1 MKQFIVTMLQ
11 FLGLSAFAKDKDGKV
26 ALTQEHI
33 EKMNKH
39 FGEDYTKT
47 FVQALS
53 TDPEGETTDQ
63 ATVNAMITSMNSKLE
78 ASVAETLRAQAAAT
92 AADQAKQAAIKKA
105 EDDRIAFQAEKEK
118 LAGIVTEKDGII
130 LKLTKKPE
138 DDPDPTKVTKPD
150 PKKWVPNGQDTHL
163 FGQSEPFFAI
173 DDAHGYNRRAYASIA
188 SRHGIDIPMPRATSS
203 LDYSSLGSDLGE
215 YYRIRKQDRIQ
226 SFLQSLPSLS
236 AIFPLESGYQDQA
249 VLVNMF
255 LTDDFSQADS
265 TALGSSFE
273 NVVKGGYKFEPETL
287 TMYDVMFAHEF
298 KQLKELEKSWI
309 GFLNREG
316 SSTMKWSFIEYILVE
331 TGKKLKNEQEQR
343 RVRGVRKNPTVNVAG
358 TSLNSSNGLLKFVK
372 NQIAAFKMQPFSLG
386 EWTPSKIATH
396 VKNGTKLIPEVLR
409 DSGRMVLYMS
419 TDALSDYHTNLETLY
434 GLNQDYKGGIDYVK
448 EYPSVKIVAI
458 PGMAPSKRLIWT
470 VEGNISLFEDKAGEM
485 LNFNMEQQD
494 WRLKVWSN
502 WRESVWAYMVGRKYA
517 TLAEMPGDYSTQM
530 IFCND
535 YDEPSDFFVSMDA
548 NDTTPSVLNHSSL
561 ISVANSVATAITG
574 IDDCAAEQQVVLKCG
589 NATNAVTI
597 AASGNF
603 SLITG
608 AWTPA
613 VGDKIY
619 LKKRADGN
627 FIELKRE
634 TVSSEAIA
642 LTADDT
648 TPDVSAGDTFITVE
662 NTVATAFT
670 TLDNAVTEK
679 VYTIYG
685 GSSTNA
691 VTMANSGNWVLTAA
705 MTLTLAAWIKL
716 EKAANGKFY
725 EISRSA

>member
-1 MKQFIVTMLQ
+1 MFKQIKLTVLA
-11 FLGLSAFAKDKDGKV
+11 FLSLASFAKGEDGKEH
-26 ALTQEHI
+26 LTEEQ
-33 EKMNKH
+33 
-39 FGEDYTKT
+39 
-47 FVQALS
+47 
-53 TDPEGETTDQ
+53 
-63 ATVNAMITSMNSKLE
+63 
-78 ASVAETLRAQAAAT
+78 RAQLETRTSKAFTDMVTAGLASEAAGKAVEL
-92 AADQAKQAAIKKA
+92 AAESAMFAELQTSFQAAMASNKALEQNLADEKAAKDAEKVAREKA
-105 EDDRIAFQAEKEK
+105 E
-118 LAGIVTEKDGII
+118 GIVTEQQKTIET
-130 LKLTKKPE
+130 LSKKPE
-138 DDPDPTKVTKPD
+138 HDPEPKVIDMTN
-150 PKKWVPNGQDTHL
+150 KKAWVPSGTDSHL
-163 FGQSEPFFAI
+163 FGVDLPFLAL
-173 DDAHGYNRRAYASIA
+173 DDKHGYNKRAYASMA
-188 SRHGIDIPMPRATSS
+188 ARHGIDILAPRATSS
-203 LDYSSLGSDLGE
+203 LDYSSLGSDLGD

-226 SFLQSLPSLS
+226 SFLKELPSLTK
-236 AIFPLESGYQDQA
+236 IFPLESGYQDQA

-265 TALGSSFE
+265 TSLGSTFE

-309 GFLNREG
+309 GYLNREG

-358 TSLNSSNGLLKFVK
+358 TALQASNGILKFIK
-372 NQIAAFKMQPFSLG
+372 NQIALFKMQAFALG
-386 EWTPSKIATH
+386 EWTPSTIATH

-409 DSGRMVLYMS
+409 DSGRMILYMS

-470 VEGNISLFEDKAGEM
+470 VEGNISLFEDKEGEM

-517 TLAEMPGDYSTQM
+517 SAAAMPGDYSTQM

-535 YDEPSDFFVSMDA
+535 VDEPADFFVSMDA
-548 NDTTPSVLNHSSL
+548 NDATPSVLNHTSL
-561 ISVANSVATAITG
+561 VSVANTVATAITG
-574 IDDCAAEQQVVLKCG
+574 IDDCAVGQEVILKCG
-589 NATNAVTI
+589 NATNAITI
-597 AASGNF
+597 AQSGNF
-603 SLITG
+603 SLITA

-619 LKKRADGN
+619 LKKRSDGK
-627 FIELKRE
+627 FIELSRE
-634 TVSSEAIA
+634 AVTSDAIA
-642 LTADDT
+642 FDADDT
-648 TPDVSAGDTFITVE
+648 TPDVADGASFITVA
-662 NTVATAFT
+662 NSVPTAITNF
-670 TLDNAVTEK
+670 DNAVTDK

-691 VTMANSGNWVLTAA
+691 ATIADGGNFVLTAA
-705 MTLTLAAWIKL
+705 MTLSAGTYITLQ
-716 EKAANGKFY
+716 KADDGKFY
-725 EISRSA
+725 EIARG